1 MNKKIFVL
9 LVVLMSL
16 SLIGIIFVQS
26 FFINRSLENER
37 QQFTLNVKRALSYV
51 SKQIDDYEYRNYLD
65 NIQPFLKNNKQPD
78 STSVQRLFVA
88 FEDKENDQTIV
99 HQNII
104 LEERFKV
111 PSLFFE
117 IDADSTDFSNYINEK
132 STEVFRNSS
141 VDNGSV
147 ERISRVREF
156 DDMSDDAKNF
166 LQRGAFKS
174 LISAYNYPIYK
185 RVSPELIENF
195 VKKNLEEQGIQ
206 INFEYAIYDNDLS
219 TKIRTDNFEKTEN
232 LMVYQSF

>member
-88 FEDKENDQTIV
+88 FEDKENGCW
-99 HQNII
+99 I
-104 LEERFKV
+104 LKWKR
-111 PSLFFE
+111 
-117 IDADSTDFSNYINEK
+117 
-132 STEVFRNSS
+132 
-141 VDNGSV
+141 
-147 ERISRVREF
+147 
-156 DDMSDDAKNF
+156 
-166 LQRGAFKS
+166 
-174 LISAYNYPIYK
+174 YP
-185 RVSPELIENF
+185 
-195 VKKNLEEQGIQ
+195 
-206 INFEYAIYDNDLS
+206 A
-219 TKIRTDNFEKTEN
+219 
-232 LMVYQSF
+232 